1 MLDWL
6 KSALAV
12 FILFVGMTIAG
23 AVGIGFAMTCITLV
37 TRADGLRAHNQTSE
51 PIRGRSALHVTTV
64 AVERAQPIQYT
75 SNLSRRPLTA
85 ERRWNSSLSL
95 HSAVSCGLFGCL
107 FEWLPPYAV
116 DRTRHTVASPTP

>member
-51 PIRGRSALHVTTV
+51 PIRGRSALHATTF
-64 AVERAQPIQYT
+64 AP
-75 SNLSRRPLTA
+75 SKGDGNKRPMVVGSTL
-85 ERRWNSSLSL
+85 
-95 HSAVSCGLFGCL
+95 
-107 FEWLPPYAV
+107 
-116 DRTRHTVASPTP
+116 